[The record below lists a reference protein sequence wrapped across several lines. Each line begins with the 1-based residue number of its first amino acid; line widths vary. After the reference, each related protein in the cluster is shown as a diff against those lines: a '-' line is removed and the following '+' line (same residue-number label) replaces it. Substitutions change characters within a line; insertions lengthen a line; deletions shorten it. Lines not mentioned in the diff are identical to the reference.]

1 MNLHATTAAPHAH
14 ATPLFGEPGLP
25 ATATQP
31 EKIGQA
37 CQEFEAVFLRKIL
50 EQVRQPMLKT
60 KDTPGTANNSIYQDM
75 VNYHLAG
82 TISQAGA
89 FGLARSLEAQLGR
102 QLAPRK
108 HDGQDALPAP
118 TTSPIND

>member
-1 MNLHATTAAPHAH
+1 MFKPK
-14 ATPLFGEPGLP
+14 P
-25 ATATQP
+25 
-31 EKIGQA
+31 
-37 CQEFEAVFLRKIL
+37 
-50 EQVRQPMLKT
+50 
-60 KDTPGTANNSIYQDM
+60 TPGNANNSIYQDM

-82 TISQAGA
+82 TISQTGA

-102 QLAPRK
+102 QLAPRTK